1 MSPRLTRAEQS
12 GRNRA
17 LLLAAARK
25 VFLKRGYHG
34 ASVEQIAD
42 EAGFS
47 TGVVY
52 SQFGGKAELFLAL
65 LEARIAERAAGNA
78 RAVAGLAG
86 DQGIARLLEH
96 AASTDRAE
104 PEWGLL
110 VIEFRVHAA
119 RDPELGRRYAEAHQ
133 RTLAGMEQAVMD
145 LYQRSAVPPPLP
157 PADLAR
163 LLVAV
168 GAGARLEQAAVP
180 GSSPMT
186 QLAGLLARLIQQRP
200 GTLGPAPGGKEP
212 DDRDR
217 R

>member
-65 LEARIAERAAGNA
+65 LEARIAERAAGNS
-78 RAVAGLAG
+78 RAVEGLAG

-119 RDPELGRRYAEAHQ
+119 RDPELGRRYADAHQ
-133 RTLAGMEQAVMD
+133 RTLAGMEQAVTD
-145 LYQRSAVPPPLP
+145 LYQRAGEPPPLP

-168 GAGARLEQAAVP
+168 GAGARLEQAAAP

-200 GTLGPAPGGKEP
+200 GTFAPAPGGEEP
-212 DDRDR
+212 DDHDCR
-217 R
+217 

>member
-1 MSPRLTRAEQS
+1 MSPRLSRAEQS

-25 VFLKRGYHG
+25 VFLERGYHG
-34 ASVEQIAD
+34 ASVDQIAD
-42 EAGFS
+42 AAGFS

-52 SQFGGKAELFLAL
+52 SQFGGKADLFLAL

-78 RAVAGLAG
+78 RAVEGLAG
-86 DQGIARLLEH
+86 DAGLSRLLAH
-96 AASTDRAE
+96 AASVDRAE

-119 RDPELGRRYAEAHQ
+119 RDPELGRRYAAVHQ
-133 RTLAGMEQAVMD
+133 RTLAGMERAVTG
-145 LYQRSAVPPPLP
+145 LYQRAGQTPPLP

-168 GAGARLEQAAVP
+168 GAGARLEQAAEP
-180 GSSPMT
+180 DSSQAALLVK
-186 QLAGLLARLIQQRP
+186 QLGQLITGR
-200 GTLGPAPGGKEP
+200 PAPSVSASGGRESQ
-212 DDRDR
+212 
-217 R
+217 

>member
-1 MSPRLTRAEQS
+1 MSPRLTRAEQT

-17 LLLAAARK
+17 LLLAAARR

-78 RAVAGLAG
+78 RAAEGLAG

-96 AASTDRAE
+96 AASVGRAE

-119 RDPELGRRYAEAHQ
+119 RDPELGRRYAAAHQ
-133 RTLAGMEQAVMD
+133 RTLAGMERAVTG
-145 LYQRSAVPPPLP
+145 LYQRAGEPPPLP

-163 LLVAV
+163 LLVAA
-168 GAGARLEQAAVP
+168 GAGARLEQAAAP
-180 GSSPMT
+180 DSSLVT
-186 QLAGLLARLIQQRP
+186 QLAAVLARLIQQRP
-200 GTLGPAPGGKEP
+200 GTLAPAPGGKEP
-212 DDRDR
+212 DDHDHR
-217 R
+217 

>member
-1 MSPRLTRAEQS
+1 MPTRSTRAEQTQ
-12 GRNRA
+12 RNRE
-17 LLLAAARK
+17 LLLAAARR

-34 ASVEQIAD
+34 ASVEQIAE

-52 SQFGGKAELFLAL
+52 SQFGRKADLFLAL

-78 RAVAGLAG
+78 LAVEGLAG

-96 AASTDRAE
+96 AASVDRAE
-104 PEWGLL
+104 PDWGLL

-119 RDPELGRRYAEAHQ
+119 RDPELGRRYADAHQ
-133 RTLAGMEQAVMD
+133 RTLAGMERAVTG
-145 LYQRSAVPPPLP
+145 LYQRAGEPPPLP

-168 GAGARLEQAAVP
+168 GSGARLEEAAEP
-180 GSSPMT
+180 GASAVT
-186 QLAGLLARLIQQRP
+186 QLAGLLAQLIRQRP
-200 GTLGPAPGGKEP
+200 GAQAPSRGGRES
-212 DDRDR
+212 DDHDHQ
-217 R
+217 

>member
-1 MSPRLTRAEQS
+1 MTVRLTRAEQA

-17 LLLAAARK
+17 LLLAAART
-25 VFLKRGYHG
+25 VFLERGYPG

-65 LEARIAERAAGNA
+65 LEARIAERAAGNS
-78 RAVAGLAG
+78 RAVEGLAG

-119 RDPELGRRYAEAHQ
+119 RDPKLGHRYAARPQ
-133 RTLAGMEQAVMD
+133 R
-145 LYQRSAVPPPLP
+145 
-157 PADLAR
+157 
-163 LLVAV
+163 
-168 GAGARLEQAAVP
+168 
-180 GSSPMT
+180 
-186 QLAGLLARLIQQRP
+186 
-200 GTLGPAPGGKEP
+200 
-212 DDRDR
+212 
-217 R
+217 